1 MFSLNNTKI
10 REIQALKSN
19 LARNFLYHAKILN
32 RQELE
37 GGKGGHFVIPQSDNV
52 SINPSDCGPEHS
64 SVVKPEA
71 QLGLYVG
78 GKKFPFDP
86 QLRP

>member
-1 MFSLNNTKI
+1 MWG
-10 REIQALKSN
+10 E
-19 LARNFLYHAKILN
+19 
-32 RQELE
+32 
-37 GGKGGHFVIPQSDNV
+37 GGHFVIPYSDYV
-52 SINPSDCGPEHS
+52 SIKPSDCGPEHS